1 MRSRDW
7 SDSNVTSQAPPTLS
21 PIEAGKQASVVVLCA
36 PWAVGRRSAPAA
48 VNDDAAAVA
57 TAAVGVA
64 VDMIRMFFI
73 HHHHH

>member
-1 MRSRDW
+1 MRFRDW

-36 PWAVGRRSAPAA
+36 TGAVGRRSAPAA
-48 VNDDAAAVA
+48 VNDDAAVA

-64 VDMIRMFFI
+64 GDMIRMFFI
-73 HHHHH
+73 HHHH